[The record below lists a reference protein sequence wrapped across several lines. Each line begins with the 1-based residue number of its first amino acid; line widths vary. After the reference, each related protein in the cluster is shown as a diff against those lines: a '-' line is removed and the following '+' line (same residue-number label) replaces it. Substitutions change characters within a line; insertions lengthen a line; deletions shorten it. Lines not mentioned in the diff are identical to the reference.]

1 MGSHMPNHDRKA
13 LRRLGD
19 RSTGRR
25 GRGGGF
31 ILFRPLAVLAFLWL
45 LGLELGIG
53 RAQVPSPNPLVVPP
67 LPPSPPAQLP
77 APVST
82 AVAPSPLAIPS
93 PPAPYS
99 TPGPRT
105 FNCTCSGP
113 GTPTHWMGQVT
124 ASGYPSA
131 EQSASGACVAFNQ
144 GKPPPYGSAGGIGA
158 GNSFGPLPGAAQ
170 NVGAANFFPFPGVAE
185 SSGASNSLG
194 GLPGTTQ
201 GLGQANSFGSPPSVL
216 SFSSAQ
222 QRRLCSQCV
231 CN

>member
-1 MGSHMPNHDRKA
+1 MSSRERKI
-13 LRRLGD
+13 LRRSGD
-19 RSTGRR
+19 RSPGRR
-25 GRGGGF
+25 PGAGF
-31 ILFRPLAVLAFLWL
+31 VVFRPLAVLAFLWL
-45 LGLELGIG
+45 LALELGIG
-53 RAQVPSPNPLVVPP
+53 RAQSPAPNPLVVPP

-93 PPAPYS
+93 PPAAYS
-99 TPGPRT
+99 TPGART
-105 FNCTCSGP
+105 FSCTCSGP

-124 ASGYPSA
+124 ASGYSSA
-131 EQSASGACVAFNQ
+131 EQSASGACVAYNQ
-144 GKPPPYGSAGGIGA
+144 GKPPPYGTAGGIGA

-170 NVGAANFFPFPGVAE
+170 NIGAANNFPFPGVAQ
-185 SSGASNSLG
+185 SSGAPNSLG

-201 GLGQANSFGSPPSVL
+201 GVGVANSFGSPPAVL

-222 QRRLCSQCV
+222 QQRLCSQCV